1 MAIPIGKQ
9 PVYKVKA
16 KEFSP
21 TNRGLNSFAFF
32 NRFYLTRFFVYKNI
46 LSAQIEL
53 HNIDYVLMLLNE
65 FRKSFTKSVVEFPQK
80 TNPNVKPINPS
91 ELEALVKAFETN
103 QSVV

>member
-1 MAIPIGKQ
+1 MTQRYELEHKYEVWQI
-9 PVYKVKA
+9 YKLDALPQMIYQVRY
-16 KEFSP
+16 F
-21 TNRGLNSFAFF
+21 
-32 NRFYLTRFFVYKNI
+32 YKNI